1 MDELSFV
8 AVDVETANPDA
19 ASICQLGVVV
29 VENGKVT
36 KEWKTL
42 INPEVDFYFAN
53 IAIHGIN
60 AADVAEAPKFSDVID
75 QLKRLF
81 GGRVIASHSGFD
93 RRALLKAFESH
104 GDDLGEVRWL
114 DSMML
119 ARRTWEQFAL
129 SGYGLSN
136 LAAHLGVQFQ
146 HHDALEDAKVVAQ
159 IVLAAASEL
168 GAGLAAIERLLRP
181 EAVKRVRPESLEAN
195 PQGPLWGEVVVF
207 TGSLTI
213 PRRDAQSF
221 AAELGCEV
229 RGGVSKKVT
238 MLVVGD
244 QDVSQLAG
252 KEKSSKHLKAEQL
265 ISTGHHIRIVTEGDF
280 MALAS
285 GVDPE

>member
-8 AVDVETANPDA
+8 AVDVETANPDS
-19 ASICQLGVVV
+19 ASICQLGLVV
-29 VENGKVT
+29 VENGQVV

-53 IAIHGIN
+53 VAVHGIN
-60 AADVAEAPKFSDVID
+60 AADVAEAPKFSDIVD
-75 QLKRLF
+75 QLKELLE
-81 GGRVIASHSGFD
+81 GRVIVSHSGFD
-93 RRALLKAFESH
+93 RRALSKAFEVH
-104 GDDLGEVRWL
+104 GGELNKVRWL

-136 LAAHLGVQFQ
+136 LASFLGVEFH
-146 HHDALEDAKVVAQ
+146 HHDALEDAKVVAK

-168 GAGLAAIERLLRP
+168 GAGLVAIEKLLRP
-181 EAVKRVRPESLEAN
+181 AAVKRVRPDTLEAN
-195 PQGPLWGEVVVF
+195 PRGPLWGEVVVF
-207 TGSLTI
+207 TGSLMI
-213 PRRDAQSF
+213 PRQEAQSF
-221 AAELGCEV
+221 AAEQGCEV
-229 RGGVSKKVT
+229 RSGVSKKVT

-252 KEKSSKHLKAEQL
+252 KDKSSKHLKAEQL
-265 ISTGHHIRIVTEGDF
+265 ISAGHHIRIVTEGDF
-280 MALAS
+280 MALAY